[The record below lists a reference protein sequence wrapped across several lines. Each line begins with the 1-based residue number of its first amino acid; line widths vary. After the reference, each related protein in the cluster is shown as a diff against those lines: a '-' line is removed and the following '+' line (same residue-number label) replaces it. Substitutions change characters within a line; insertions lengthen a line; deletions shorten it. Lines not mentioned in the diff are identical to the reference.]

1 MSVGKG
7 GRVVGSACVEKFLAA
22 LSYSL
27 TGMGR
32 GREKT
37 IKYRNCS
44 FRIVGF
50 FFFGKIKWKLLSLS
64 FFIILLISTIFL
76 LTLIVVSTYSD
87 RENPRAGD
95 DSLLQ
100 HLSIFR
106 LEKT

>member
-50 FFFGKIKWKLLSLS
+50 F
-64 FFIILLISTIFL
+64 
-76 LTLIVVSTYSD
+76 
-87 RENPRAGD
+87 
-95 DSLLQ
+95 
-100 HLSIFR
+100 
-106 LEKT
+106 

>member
-50 FFFGKIKWKLLSLS
+50 F
-64 FFIILLISTIFL
+64 
-76 LTLIVVSTYSD
+76 
-87 RENPRAGD
+87 
-95 DSLLQ
+95 SLLPETV
-100 HLSIFR
+100 SSFS
-106 LEKT
+106 TATG

>member
-37 IKYRNCS
+37 IKYSNYLAS
-44 FRIVGF
+44 FGHL
-50 FFFGKIKWKLLSLS
+50 FGRKE
-64 FFIILLISTIFL
+64 T
-76 LTLIVVSTYSD
+76 
-87 RENPRAGD
+87 
-95 DSLLQ
+95 
-100 HLSIFR
+100 
-106 LEKT
+106 